1 MLGRR
6 CVDGN
11 PNLKHPLAPGEH
23 KAKSLA
29 HGAGK
34 THLHPTGT
42 ELGARAGVGE
52 ADMSEEIKCE
62 GIKGQVREL
71 RGQFHQTPALTGP
84 VRADDDRGP
93 DSEQGPGVPGRG
105 NESPGL
111 LGEAGPGGS
120 LPGESPPWS
129 RQDWVLSY
137 FLTFAPFLRLF
148 QQNTI
153 APNAHGLFYS

>member
-29 HGAGK
+29 RVAGK

-52 ADMSEEIKCE
+52 ADMSEEIKRE
-62 GIKGQVREL
+62 GIKGQIREL
-71 RGQFHQTPALTGP
+71 RGQFHQTPALTEP
-84 VRADDDRGP
+84 VRADDDRGQTLSKGLESWEEVMSLSWTLRGSWP
-93 DSEQGPGVPGRG
+93 RWKPPWGVPSM
-105 NESPGL
+105 EQAGL
-111 LGEAGPGGS
+111 GATV
-120 LPGESPPWS
+120 LPDLCPLPEIIPAKYHSSECPWI
-129 RQDWVLSY
+129 VL
-137 FLTFAPFLRLF
+137 
-148 QQNTI
+148 
-153 APNAHGLFYS
+153 